1 MSGRTDPPMQAGERT
16 TLTSFLDYF
25 RSTLLEKAADLTDD
39 EARRAA
45 CPPSDL
51 NLMGLIRHM
60 AEVERY
66 WFRRVWTDDEAATP
80 LFHGQAHPTGDPD
93 GDIHPS
99 ETDTIATAVEAWLT
113 EVEIARDAV
122 ARAGSLDD
130 VAAMPATQNRPVPP
144 SMRWILVHM
153 IEEYARHCGH
163 ADLIREAIDGRTG
176 D

>member
-1 MSGRTDPPMQAGERT
+1 MSDRTDPPMQADERT

-25 RSTLLEKAADLTDD
+25 RSTLLEKAADLTDA
-39 EARRAA
+39 EARRAT
-45 CPPSDL
+45 CPPSSL

-66 WFRRVWTDDEAATP
+66 WFRRVWADDATATP
-80 LFHGQAHPTGDPD
+80 LFHGEVHPTADPD

-99 ETDTIATAVEAWLT
+99 ETDTIATAVDAWLT
-113 EVEIARDAV
+113 EVEAARDAV
-122 ARAGSLDD
+122 ARAVSLDD
-130 VAAMPATQNRPVPP
+130 AAAMPPTQYGSVAP

>member
-1 MSGRTDPPMQAGERT
+1 MSNRTDPPMQADERT
-16 TLTSFLDYF
+16 TLVSFLDYF
-25 RSTLLEKAADLTDD
+25 RSTLLEKAADLTDA
-39 EARRAA
+39 EARRAT
-45 CPPSDL
+45 CRPSSL

-66 WFRRVWTDDEAATP
+66 WFRRVWADDETATP
-80 LFHGQAHPTGDPD
+80 LFYGEAHPTGDPD

-99 ETDTIATAVEAWLT
+99 ETDTIADAVEAWLT
-113 EVEIARDAV
+113 EIEAARDAV
-122 ARAGSLDD
+122 ARAASLDD
-130 VAAMPATQNRPVPP
+130 IAAMPPTPHRPTAP